1 MVDHLDDILASAT
14 QQVNAGALGPDV
26 TATFRGA
33 DRAPLFPADERDD
46 ENGAGYIP
54 DRTRR
59 KLVTVGDPDAPAP
72 LPQMRAFLAASGE
85 YLDYCK
91 APDIERI
98 ADALIAHCSELAF
111 LQNVIIRYLW
121 KRKKQAKNGKIILGT
136 CAALSGVPQFAL
148 GGGEFIV
155 TLNWQNCRDAE
166 LKAWQLEA
174 LIYRQLCKIAPADD
188 EEPNSRPTITDEDA
202 RYFFAEL
209 TRYGTWYPELEQA
222 RDVFEQMAMQG
233 LS

>member
-33 DRAPLFPADERDD
+33 DRAPLFIDEERDD

-59 KLVTVGDPDAPAP
+59 KIVTGGNPEAPAT
-72 LPQMRAFLAASGE
+72 LPQLRAFVAASGE

-121 KRKKQAKNGKIILGT
+121 RRKKQTSQGLSVLGT
-136 CAALSGVPQFAL
+136 CKPLNGIPQFAL
-148 GGGEFIV
+148 GGGEFMV
-155 TLNWQNCRDAE
+155 VLNAEGCRDAY

-174 LIYRQLCKIAPADD
+174 LVYHELCHIAPADPD
-188 EEPNSRPTITDEDA
+188 DPGATPTGIGHDFEGFTS
-202 RYFFAEL
+202 EL
-209 TRYGTWYPELEQA
+209 ERYGMWLPTLEAAGEAFAQL
-222 RDVFEQMAMQG
+222 G
-233 LS
+233 LW